1 MYIFGTAPRRIA
13 ALLATLVAATGALSA
28 VIEITDETLFIVV
41 LLVIIAGT
49 WLAHRAGLLV
59 AAELAAKEK
68 PNLLRAGLLVS
79 AIVLIVALREDIFG
93 LLMLATVLIYVLA
106 CFGLTIQM
114 GFAGLTNFGAA
125 AFMGAGGYTVAML
138 ARFGEVPGLI
148 SLICAGAV
156 SVVIGFVLLAPVLRT
171 RGHYAA
177 LTTLA
182 FSVMFTVYVDASDV
196 LGGPQG
202 IKVPGL
208 VLFGWDFS
216 QDILLGGYTFN
227 SFANY
232 VILTGGLVGLSGLL
246 LGLMNRSWIG
256 VWLDVVRLDETAA
269 SIFGLRVWYWK
280 LLAFTLGNFLL
291 GLAGAIYAQMTGFIA
306 PANFQLGDSLA
317 IVSILILGGVGNIWG
332 MLPATLLVVLLPEK
346 LQIVQEYRFLIFA
359 LVVIFVLIVRP
370 SGLLPRRLRRLQEGA
385 TA

>member
-1 MYIFGTAPRRIA
+1 MYNFGTVPRRIA
-13 ALLATLVAATGALSA
+13 VLLTTIVAATCALSA
-28 VIEITDETLFIVV
+28 VIEVKDEGLFILV
-41 LLVIIAGT
+41 LLVAIAGT
-49 WLAHRAGLLV
+49 WLAHGMGLLV
-59 AAELAAKEK
+59 AAELAAKEA
-68 PNLLRAGLLVS
+68 PHLLRASLLVS
-79 AIVLIVALREDIFG
+79 AAVLIVALREDTFG

-138 ARFGEVPGLI
+138 ARLGHVPGLI
-148 SLICAGAV
+148 SLVSAGAV
-156 SVVIGFVLLAPVLRT
+156 SVLIGFVLLAPVLRT

-202 IKVPGL
+202 IKLPGL
-208 VLFGWDFS
+208 MLFGWDFS
-216 QDILLGGYTFN
+216 RDIQLGAYTFG
-227 SFANY
+227 SYANY
-232 VILTGGLVGLSGLL
+232 VILTGGFVGLSGLL
-246 LGLMNRSWIG
+246 IGLMNRSWIG

-332 MLPATLLVVLLPEK
+332 ILPATLLVVLLPEK

-359 LVVIFVLIVRP
+359 LVVILVLIVRP
-370 SGLLPRRLRRLQEGA
+370 SGILPRRMRRLQEGV

>member
-1 MYIFGTAPRRIA
+1 MYMFGTKPRRIA
-13 ALLATLVAATGALSA
+13 ALLAALIAATGALSA
-28 VIEITDETLFIVV
+28 IIVITEETLFIAAF
-41 LLVIIAGT
+41 LFIIAGA
-49 WLAHRAGLLV
+49 WLAHRAGLFV
-59 AAELAAKEK
+59 AAEFAAKEK
-68 PNLLRAGLLVS
+68 PNFLRAGLLVS
-79 AIVLIVALREDIFG
+79 AIVLLFALREDIFG

-138 ARFGEVPGLI
+138 GRFGEVPGLI

-227 SFANY
+227 SFTNY

-280 LLAFTLGNFLL
+280 LFAFTLGNFLL

-317 IVSILILGGVGNIWG
+317 IVSILILGGIGNIWG
-332 MLPATLLVVLLPEK
+332 ILPATLLVVLLPEK

-359 LVVIFVLIVRP
+359 LVVMVVLIVRP

-385 TA
+385 SS

>member
-1 MYIFGTAPRRIA
+1 MYKFGTVPKRIA
-13 ALLATLVAATGALSA
+13 ALLTTIVAATCALSA
-28 VIEITDETLFIVV
+28 VIELTDERLFVV
-41 LLVIIAGT
+41 ALLIAIAGT
-49 WLAHRAGLLV
+49 WLAHRTGLL
-59 AAELAAKEK
+59 ATAELAAKEQ
-68 PNLLRAGLLVS
+68 PHLLRAALLVS
-79 AIVLIVALREDIFG
+79 AAVLIVVLREDTFG

-138 ARFGEVPGLI
+138 ARVGDVPGLI
-148 SLICAGAV
+148 SLLSAGAV
-156 SVVIGFVLLAPVLRT
+156 SVLIGFVLLAPVLRT

-202 IKVPGL
+202 IKLPGL

-216 QDILLGGYTFN
+216 RDIQLGAYTFG
-227 SFANY
+227 SYANY
-232 VILTGGLVGLSGLL
+232 VILTGGFVGLSGLL
-246 LGLMNRSWIG
+246 IGLMNRSWIG

-332 MLPATLLVVLLPEK
+332 ILPATLLVVLLPEK

-370 SGLLPRRLRRLQEGA
+370 SGILPRRMRRLQEGV

>member
-1 MYIFGTAPRRIA
+1 MYKFGTVPRRIA
-13 ALLATLVAATGALSA
+13 ALLTTIVAATGALSA
-28 VIEITDETLFIVV
+28 VIEIKDEALFVLA
-41 LLVIIAGT
+41 LLVATAGT
-49 WLAHRAGLLV
+49 WLAHRTGLLV

-68 PNLLRAGLLVS
+68 PNLLRASLLVS
-79 AIVLIVALREDIFG
+79 AVFLIVSLREDTFG

-138 ARFGEVPGLI
+138 ARLGDVPGLI
-148 SLICAGAV
+148 SLMSAGAV

-182 FSVMFTVYVDASDV
+182 FSVMFTVFVDASDV

-202 IKVPGL
+202 IKLPGL
-208 VLFGWDFS
+208 NLFGWDFS
-216 QDILLGGYTFN
+216 RDIQLGGYTFG
-227 SFANY
+227 SYVNY
-232 VILTGGLVGLSGLL
+232 VILTGGFVGLSGLL
-246 LGLMNRSWIG
+246 IGLMNRSWIG

-291 GLAGAIYAQMTGFIA
+291 GLAGAIYAQMTAFIA

-332 MLPATLLVVLLPEK
+332 ILPATLLVVLLPEK

-370 SGLLPRRLRRLQEGA
+370 SGILPRRMRRLQEGV

>member
-1 MYIFGTAPRRIA
+1 
-13 ALLATLVAATGALSA
+13 
-28 VIEITDETLFIVV
+28 
-41 LLVIIAGT
+41 
-49 WLAHRAGLLV
+49 
-59 AAELAAKEK
+59 
-68 PNLLRAGLLVS
+68 
-79 AIVLIVALREDIFG
+79 
-93 LLMLATVLIYVLA
+93 
-106 CFGLTIQM
+106 M

-138 ARFGEVPGLI
+138 ARLGDVPGLI
-148 SLICAGAV
+148 SLMSAGAV

-182 FSVMFTVYVDASDV
+182 FSVMFTVFVDASDV

-202 IKVPGL
+202 IKLPGL
-208 VLFGWDFS
+208 ILFGWDFS
-216 QDILLGGYTFN
+216 RDIQLGGYTFG
-227 SFANY
+227 SYVNY
-232 VILTGGLVGLSGLL
+232 VILTGAIVGLSGLL
-246 LGLMNRSWIG
+246 IGLMNRSWIG

-291 GLAGAIYAQMTGFIA
+291 GLAGAIYAQMTAFIA

-332 MLPATLLVVLLPEK
+332 ILPATLLVVLLPEK

-370 SGLLPRRLRRLQEGA
+370 SGILPRRMRRLQEGV

>member
-1 MYIFGTAPRRIA
+1 M
-13 ALLATLVAATGALSA
+13 SA
-28 VIEITDETLFIVV
+28 IITITEETLFIGV
-41 LLVIIAGT
+41 LVFIIAGA
-49 WLAHRAGLLV
+49 WLAHRTGLLA
-59 AAELAAKEK
+59 AAEFAVKEK
-68 PNLLRAGLLVS
+68 PNFLRAGLLVS
-79 AIVLIVALREDIFG
+79 AIVLLFALREDIFG

-138 ARFGEVPGLI
+138 GRFGEVPGLI
-148 SLICAGAV
+148 SLISAGAV
-156 SVVIGFVLLAPVLRT
+156 SVVIGLVLLAPVLRT

-182 FSVMFTVYVDASDV
+182 FSVMFTVYVEASDV

-216 QDILLGGYTFN
+216 KDILLGGYTFN
-227 SFANY
+227 SFTNY

-280 LLAFTLGNFLL
+280 LFAFTLGNFLL

-317 IVSILILGGVGNIWG
+317 IVSILILGGIGNIWG
-332 MLPATLLVVLLPEK
+332 ILPATLLVVLLPEK

-359 LVVIFVLIVRP
+359 FVVMVVLIVRP
-370 SGLLPRRLRRLQEGA
+370 SGLLPRRVRRLQEGSA
-385 TA
+385 S

>member
-1 MYIFGTAPRRIA
+1 MYKFGTVPRRIA
-13 ALLATLVAATGALSA
+13 ALLTTIVAATCALSA
-28 VIEITDETLFIVV
+28 VIELTDERLFVLA
-41 LLVIIAGT
+41 LLVAIAGT
-49 WLAHRAGLLV
+49 WLAHRTGLL
-59 AAELAAKEK
+59 ATAELAAKEQ
-68 PNLLRAGLLVS
+68 PHLLRAALLVS
-79 AIVLIVALREDIFG
+79 AVVLIVVLRDDTFG

-138 ARFGEVPGLI
+138 ARLGDVPGLI
-148 SLICAGAV
+148 SLVSAGAA
-156 SVVIGFVLLAPVLRT
+156 SVLIGFVLLAPVLRT

-202 IKVPGL
+202 IKLPGL
-208 VLFGWDFS
+208 ILFGWDFS
-216 QDILLGGYTFN
+216 RDIQLGAYTFG
-227 SFANY
+227 SYANY
-232 VILTGGLVGLSGLL
+232 VILTGGFVGLSGLL
-246 LGLMNRSWIG
+246 IGLMNRSWIG

-332 MLPATLLVVLLPEK
+332 ILPATLLVVLLPEK

-370 SGLLPRRLRRLQEGA
+370 SGILPRRMRRLQEGA
-385 TA
+385 PA

>member
-1 MYIFGTAPRRIA
+1 MYKFGTVPRRIA
-13 ALLATLVAATGALSA
+13 ALLTTIVAATGALSA
-28 VIEITDETLFIVV
+28 VIEIKDEALFILA
-41 LLVIIAGT
+41 LLVAAAGT
-49 WLAHRAGLLV
+49 WLAHYTGLLV

-68 PNLLRAGLLVS
+68 PNLLRASLLVS
-79 AIVLIVALREDIFG
+79 AVFLIVSLREDTFG

-138 ARFGEVPGLI
+138 ARLGDVPGLI
-148 SLICAGAV
+148 SLMSAGAV

-202 IKVPGL
+202 IKLPGL
-208 VLFGWDFS
+208 ILFGWDFS
-216 QDILLGGYTFN
+216 RDIQLGGHTFG
-227 SFANY
+227 SYANY
-232 VILTGGLVGLSGLL
+232 VILTGAFVGLSGLL
-246 LGLMNRSWIG
+246 IGLMNRSWIG

-291 GLAGAIYAQMTGFIA
+291 GLAGAIYAQMTAFIA

-332 MLPATLLVVLLPEK
+332 ILPATLLVVLLPEK

-370 SGLLPRRLRRLQEGA
+370 SGILPRRMRRLQEGV